1 MEVMAQD
8 VQSGDEITP
17 LDQLTQRPPVERRL
31 RYSNFICYCTRMHQD
46 LFVLRIHT
54 CISIKFFVMKII

>member
-17 LDQLTQRPPVERRL
+17 LDQLTQGSPVERRP
-31 RYSNFICYCTRMHQD
+31 RYSNFICYCTRMHQN
-46 LFVLRIHT
+46 LYIY
-54 CISIKFFVMKII
+54 IYG